1 MSRLEKHRAA
11 AIQLAS
17 GPHVTGNLDA
27 AAEQMRNA
35 VRQGA
40 GLVVLPEN
48 FSLMPKH
55 QRDRLHSAEAFGHGR
70 VQDFLSRQARKLG
83 VWLIGGTIALKTSHP
98 EKVRSSSLVYDDS
111 GECVARYDKMHLF
124 DVSLQNGETYR
135 ESDVFEAGDR
145 TAVVDTPFGTL
156 GMSICYDLR
165 FPELYRELTR
175 KGAEIIVVPSAFTA
189 MTGRAH
195 WEPLLRARAIENQC
209 YIIAAAQGGF
219 HTSGRETWGHSM
231 IINPWGEILDAK
243 QTSAG
248 VVVADIDMSFLKT
261 VRNSLPALEHRR

>member
-1 MSRLEKHRAA
+1 MTHYNAKKAA

-35 VRQGA
+35 VHQGA
-40 GLVVLPEN
+40 GLVLLPEN
-48 FSLMPKH
+48 FSLMPGRE
-55 QRDRLHSAEAFGHGR
+55 QDRLQAAEEFGAGR
-70 VQDFLSRQARKLG
+70 VQEFLSKQARELG
-83 VWLIGGTIALKTSHP
+83 IWLIGGTVPLKTSDP
-98 EKVRSSSLVYDDS
+98 GKVRSSSLVYNDR

-135 ESDVFEAGDR
+135 ESDVFEAGSE
-145 TAVVDTPFGTL
+145 TVTVDTPFGRTGL
-156 GMSICYDLR
+156 SICYDLR
-165 FPELYRELTR
+165 FPELYRELAGN
-175 KGAEIIVVPSAFTA
+175 GAEIIVVPSAFTA

-195 WEPLLRARAIENQC
+195 WKPLLRARAIENQC

-243 QTSAG
+243 QTGAG
-248 VVVADIDMSFLKT
+248 VVVADIDRDFLQT
-261 VRNSLPALEHRR
+261 VRSSLPALEHRR